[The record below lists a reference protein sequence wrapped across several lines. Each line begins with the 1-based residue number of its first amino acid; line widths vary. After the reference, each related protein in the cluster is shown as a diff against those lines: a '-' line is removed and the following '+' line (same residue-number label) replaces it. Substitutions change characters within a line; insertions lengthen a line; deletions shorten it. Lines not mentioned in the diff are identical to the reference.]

1 MKGENVSTCIS
12 YMEWYR
18 IISFFIYFMR
28 ITYSQKLL
36 VALLKMAYDI
46 NMFTTLFHIF
56 SFNELCELYTNT
68 CQDIYDRLTCQHC
81 FDFCCYNSNVKQEL
95 HTFPEHLGSPPVF
108 SGVRVTRSLVL
119 CVCFVDRFLSFFFL
133 PL

>member
-1 MKGENVSTCIS
+1 
-12 YMEWYR
+12 
-18 IISFFIYFMR
+18 MR

-95 HTFPEHLGSPPVF
+95 HTFPEHLGSPPV
-108 SGVRVTRSLVL
+108 LVG
-119 CVCFVDRFLSFFFL
+119 FVLLDL
-133 PL
+133 